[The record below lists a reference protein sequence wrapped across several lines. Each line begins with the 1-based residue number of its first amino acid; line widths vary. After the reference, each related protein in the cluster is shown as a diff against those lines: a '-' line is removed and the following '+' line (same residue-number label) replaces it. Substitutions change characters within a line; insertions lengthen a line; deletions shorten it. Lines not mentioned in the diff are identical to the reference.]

1 MFKSLS
7 LKVIIFGFIFTFFSS
22 FGQSF
27 FLGLFNS
34 SIRETL
40 SITHGQFG
48 TIYASATLL
57 SSLLLIWVG
66 KKIDDVNV
74 FKFAILVTILLS
86 ISCFFF
92 SKISSVVFLFIGIF
106 LMRFSGQGMMSHTAT
121 TTISRYFTKSRGKA
135 LSVGWFG
142 LSSAE
147 FILPVLIVFLLT
159 MTSWQNIW
167 LIISILVLF
176 FLPIASYILVKNI
189 NLDSRETSN
198 EDDFKEENIKQW
210 KRKEVIKDYR
220 FYIINMNM
228 LAMPWIATGT
238 FVYQS
243 FISSSKGWGKY
254 VIAQSFMSYS
264 VLTVI
269 TLLISGF
276 LVDKFTSRKILIYMN
291 IPLFLSVLVII
302 YFNSPI
308 SAFVFLGLI
317 GISNGLANLL
327 GSSIWAEIY
336 GVKHIGSI
344 KALTTA
350 LMVFATALGTALF
363 GILIDNGFTIEKIA
377 VVSGAYCVSNI
388 YTYINR
394 IALLYKKKTQSCKYI
409 KNT

>member
-22 FGQSF
+22 FGQSY

-74 FKFAILVTILLS
+74 FKFAIFVTILLS

-92 SKISSVVFLFIGIF
+92 SKISSVILLFFGIF

-121 TTISRYFTKSRGKA
+121 TTVSRYFTKSRGKA

-159 MTSWQNIW
+159 ITNWQNIW
-167 LIISILVLF
+167 FIVSILVLI
-176 FLPIASYILVKNI
+176 FLPIASYLLVKNI

-198 EDDFKEENIKQW
+198 DDEFKEENIKQW

-228 LAMPWIATGT
+228 LAMPWIATGA

-243 FISSSKGWGKY
+243 FISSSKGWGQY

-264 VLTVI
+264 ILTVI

-276 LVDKFTSRKILIYMN
+276 LVDKFTSRRILIYIN
-291 IPLFLSVLVII
+291 IPLLLSVLVII
-302 YFNSPI
+302 FFSSPI
-308 SAFVFLGLI
+308 SAFIFLGLI

-350 LMVFATALGTALF
+350 LMVFATAFGTALF
-363 GILIDNGFTIEKIA
+363 GVLIDYGFTIEKIA
-377 VVSGAYCVSNI
+377 VVSGIYILLSIVLLFFIRKKLNPINI
-388 YTYINR
+388 
-394 IALLYKKKTQSCKYI
+394 
-409 KNT
+409 

>member
-22 FGQSF
+22 FGQSY

-40 SITHGQFG
+40 SISHGQFG
-48 TIYASATLL
+48 TIYASATLA

-66 KKIDDVNV
+66 KKIDDVNI
-74 FKFAILVTILLS
+74 FKFAIFVIILLS
-86 ISCFFF
+86 FSCFFF
-92 SKISSVVFLFIGIF
+92 SQISSVVFLFIGIF
-106 LMRFSGQGMMSHTAT
+106 FMRFSGQGLMSHTAT

-159 MTSWQNIW
+159 LTNWENIW
-167 LIISILVLF
+167 LVISILVLI
-176 FLPIASYILVKNI
+176 FLPIASYFLVKNI
-189 NLDSRETSN
+189 TLDSREKN
-198 EDDFKEENIKQW
+198 YDDEIKEENIKQW
-210 KRKEVIKDYR
+210 KRVEVLKDYR

-228 LAMPWIATGT
+228 LAMPWIATGS

-243 FISSSKGWGKY
+243 FITSSKGWGQY
-254 VIAQSFMSYS
+254 VIAQSFMAYS

-269 TLLISGF
+269 TLLVSGY
-276 LVDKFTSRKILIYMN
+276 LVDKFTSRRLLIYMN
-291 IPLFLSVLVII
+291 IPLLLSVLVII
-302 YFNSPI
+302 YFNAPI
-308 SAFVFLGLI
+308 TAFVFLGLI

-336 GVKHIGSI
+336 GVKYIGSI

-377 VVSGAYCVSNI
+377 VVSGVYIVLSVLMLFLIRKKLNPINI
-388 YTYINR
+388 
-394 IALLYKKKTQSCKYI
+394 
-409 KNT
+409 